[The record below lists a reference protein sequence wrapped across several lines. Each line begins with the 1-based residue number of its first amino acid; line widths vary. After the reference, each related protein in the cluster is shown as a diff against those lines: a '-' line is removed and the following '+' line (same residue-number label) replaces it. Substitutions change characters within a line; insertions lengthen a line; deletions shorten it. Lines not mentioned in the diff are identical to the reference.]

1 MVGGRRQP
9 PRQLD
14 LACRLWP
21 LAHAAERVARAL
33 ATLPDR
39 YEAVLRAK
47 YLEGR
52 SVQDIASAWDETP
65 KAVESLLTRARQAFR
80 KAYEKSERT
89 HD

>member
-1 MVGGRRQP
+1 MN
-9 PRQLD
+9 
-14 LACRLWP
+14 
-21 LAHAAERVARAL
+21 ERA
-33 ATLPDR
+33 LPDR

-80 KAYEKSERT
+80 ALFDGQESSHE
-89 HD
+89 